1 MTGKKLNEMENE
13 RDSQRIFSIL
23 REERDRLEEGIQLP
37 LPVRGQRRSKSKRFI
52 SPYWLVAASLIG
64 FVVGIMVPRG
74 NNTDN
79 PFDSFACVDTVA
91 YNGYS
96 IAQNDVNTEL
106 LFTM

>member
-1 MTGKKLNEMENE
+1 MENE

-23 REERDRLEEGIQLP
+23 REERDRFEEGIQLP
-37 LPVRGQRRSKSKRFI
+37 LPVRGQRRSKSRRLV

-64 FVVGIMVPRG
+64 FVVGIMGPRG
-74 NNTDN
+74 NNTDS
-79 PFDSFACVDTVA
+79 PFDSFACVVTVA

>member
-1 MTGKKLNEMENE
+1 MTEKKLNEMENE
-13 RDSQRIFSIL
+13 GDAQRIFSLL
-23 REERDRLEEGIQLP
+23 REERDRLEEGIQPP
-37 LPVRGQRRSKSKRFI
+37 LPVRGQRRSKSKRLI

-64 FVVGIMVPRG
+64 FIVGIIVPRG

-96 IAQNDVNTEL
+96 IAQNDVNMEL

>member
-1 MTGKKLNEMENE
+1 MTEKKLAEMENE
-13 RDSQRIFSIL
+13 RDAQRIFSLL
-23 REERDRLEEGIQLP
+23 REERDRLEEGIRPP
-37 LPVRGQRRSKSKRFI
+37 LPVCGLQRSKSKRLI

-64 FVVGIMVPRG
+64 FIVGIIVPRG

-79 PFDSFACVDTVA
+79 SFDSLVCADTVA
-91 YNGYS
+91 YDGYS

>member
-1 MTGKKLNEMENE
+1 MTEKKLTEMENE
-13 RDSQRIFSIL
+13 RDAQRIFSLL
-23 REERDRLEEGIQLP
+23 REERDCLEEGIQPP
-37 LPVRGQRRSKSKRFI
+37 LPVRGQRRSKSKRLV

-64 FVVGIMVPRG
+64 FIVGIIVPRG

-79 PFDSFACVDTVA
+79 SFDSLACVDTVA
-91 YNGYS
+91 YNGCS